1 MQHARD
7 DARDAHEDAPAAPP
21 RRKRRRR
28 ATPAVA
34 RAERARPPA
43 TDAFG
48 ERLRALEREIDEAL
62 AGIGGSAD
70 QSVVT
75 AARDA
80 ADGLLSFY
88 ADLARA
94 FWDGGVAEAF
104 IRIRMIGTADH
115 VDDFGYDAAFA
126 TRMGVLLEFLYG
138 RWWRV
143 EMRGAEHVPATGRV
157 MLVANHSGGFL
168 PYDGLMMAHGLRT
181 RRGPSGRLV
190 RPLIEDFVHHLPWV
204 GPALTRMGAVRASA
218 ENAERLLREE
228 HAVAVFPEGA
238 KGVGKYYR
246 DRYRLQRFARGGFV
260 TLALRTGAP
269 VVPVAIVGGEEIHP
283 VIAKWEGLA
292 RLLNLPYVPVTPTFP
307 WLGLAGLVPLPT
319 KWRIVYGPP
328 IDLSAEYGAD
338 AADDDLLVNRLKE
351 QVRERI
357 QRMVVEELRLRD
369 SVFG

>member
-1 MQHARD
+1 
-7 DARDAHEDAPAAPP
+7 
-21 RRKRRRR
+21 
-28 ATPAVA
+28 
-34 RAERARPPA
+34 
-43 TDAFG
+43 
-48 ERLRALEREIDEAL
+48 
-62 AGIGGSAD
+62 
-70 QSVVT
+70 
-75 AARDA
+75 
-80 ADGLLSFY
+80 
-88 ADLARA
+88 
-94 FWDGGVAEAF
+94 
-104 IRIRMIGTADH
+104 
-115 VDDFGYDAAFA
+115 
-126 TRMGVLLEFLYG
+126 
-138 RWWRV
+138 
-143 EMRGAEHVPATGRV
+143 
-157 MLVANHSGGFL
+157 
-168 PYDGLMMAHGLRT
+168 
-181 RRGPSGRLV
+181 
-190 RPLIEDFVHHLPWV
+190 VHHLPWV

-269 VVPVAIVGGEEIHP
+269 VVPVAIIGGEEIHP